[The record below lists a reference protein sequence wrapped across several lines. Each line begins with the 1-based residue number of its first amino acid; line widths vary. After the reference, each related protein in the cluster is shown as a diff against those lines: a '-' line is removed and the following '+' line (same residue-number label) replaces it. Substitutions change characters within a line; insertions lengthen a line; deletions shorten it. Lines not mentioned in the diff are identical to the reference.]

1 MEGYQIGVDI
11 GIGRDIAI
19 EERYMRPTKEFPLG
33 SYLRLVDGKAEIAT
47 GVYEAEYPG
56 HPSPY
61 WHGGPPFVVYETGDW
76 PWENLNRSVTSHED
90 S

>member
-1 MEGYQIGVDI
+1 MEGYEISIDT

-19 EERYMRPTKEFPLG
+19 EERYMRPTAEFPRG

-47 GVYEAEYPG
+47 GAYEKEYPG
-56 HPSPY
+56 HPSLY
-61 WHGGPPFVVYETGDW
+61 FHGGPPFVVYDIGDW
-76 PWENLNRSVTSHED
+76 PWENSNRSETSHED